1 MSCWYK
7 ESKETLGPVDILVDN
22 SGITSDSMFHKM
34 SKEQWGNLIDTNL
47 NGLFNMSHPACN
59 GMRIREFGR
68 IVNFSSI
75 YGQKGKLGQANYSCC
90 KRWRAW
96 FHKVFGSL
104 GGKKRNNCKF
114 DIHRIYQ

>member
-1 MSCWYK
+1 MSCRYK
-7 ESKETLGPVDILVDN
+7 ESEETLGPVDILVDN

-47 NGLFNMSHPACN
+47 NGLSNMTHPVCN

-75 YGQKGKLGQANYSCC
+75 YGQEGKLGQANYSAA
-90 KRWRAW
+90 KMDAW
-96 FHKVFGSL
+96 FHKVFGP
-104 GGKKRNNCKF
+104 
-114 DIHRIYQ
+114 